1 MTVNGKVGAVL
12 IISILPLPRW
22 ERIEVRVRVKLKW
35 ELL

>member
-1 MTVNGKVGAVL
+1 MTVNGKIGAVL

-22 ERIEVRVRVKLKW
+22 ERIKVRVKLKW